1 VPVGIT
7 HRRPSRVEP
16 TAADRLTRLSSGVE
30 LYSSE
35 ASGWPGSSAS
45 EPPES
50 PGLWAQRP
58 TLRVGARRPQPPE
71 IAEVIPARCLT
82 ARLERVVKRRFTH
95 HGHRRLADLLK
106 NHWGEVFAYLRHP
119 GMAARNYRGEQS
131 IRPAVVNRKVWG
143 GNRTWRGAWAQAVIM
158 SVIRT
163 CILRDIEPPT
173 FLVEALTS
181 STPALLAQPP
191 P

>member
-1 VPVGIT
+1 
-7 HRRPSRVEP
+7 
-16 TAADRLTRLSSGVE
+16 
-30 LYSSE
+30 
-35 ASGWPGSSAS
+35 
-45 EPPES
+45 
-50 PGLWAQRP
+50 
-58 TLRVGARRPQPPE
+58 
-71 IAEVIPARCLT
+71 
-82 ARLERVVKRRFTH
+82 
-95 HGHRRLADLLK
+95 
-106 NHWGEVFAYLRHP
+106 
-119 GMAARNYRGEQS
+119 MAARNYRGEQS